1 MAGMPVRP
9 APSFEK
15 KVGIVGLGRMGANI
29 AHRLY
34 HARVS
39 IGALYDK
46 DPSVPE
52 RLAREYRTVHAKSL
66 VEVTAHSEVVLT
78 VVSDD
83 QAVDSIYSESG
94 DSLLVGAGGLV
105 FIECSTVSP
114 KIHEEISKRCHSRRA
129 HFIEACMAGSF
140 PQAHDGSLFLILG
153 GDKKIADGLAPLLTL
168 MGRNAVHVGDIPRA
182 AQIKLL
188 VNMLMNINTAA
199 LAEGLALGDALGIPL
214 EQLRDI
220 FSKTGAASRVLLT
233 DGEDM
238 QKRQHST
245 YFSAEHAR
253 KDSGLALALA
263 AEKNLEL
270 PLAEETKRQ
279 YDRLCSAGLGHIDKS
294 GISELTFAERRKKY
308 AAVAE
313 KA

>member
-1 MAGMPVRP
+1 MAGIPSP
-9 APSFEK
+9 APHFEK
-15 KVGIVGLGRMGANI
+15 KVGIVGLGRMGANV

-34 HARVS
+34 HARVP

-46 DPSVPE
+46 NPRVPE
-52 RLAREYRTVHAKSL
+52 QLAREYRTVHAKSL

-78 VVSDD
+78 IVTDD
-83 QAVDSIYSESG
+83 EAVDSVYAESG
-94 DSLLVGAGGLV
+94 DSLLVGAGGV
-105 FIECSTVSP
+105 IFIECSTVSP
-114 KIHEEISKRCHSRRA
+114 KMHQEIARRCLSRRG

-140 PQAHDGSLFLILG
+140 PQAHDGSLYLILG
-153 GDKKIADGLAPLLTL
+153 GDKKIADALSPLLTL
-168 MGRNAVHVGDIPRA
+168 IGRNAVHVGEVGRA
-182 AQIKLL
+182 AQVKLL
-188 VNMLMNINTAA
+188 VNMLMNVNTAA
-199 LAEGLALGDALGIPL
+199 LAEALALGDALGIPL

-220 FSKTGAASRVLLT
+220 FSKTGAGSRVLLT

-238 QKRQHST
+238 QKRQHTT

-253 KDSGLALALA
+253 KDSGLALAMA

-279 YDRLCSAGLGHIDKS
+279 YDRLCDAGLGHIDKS

-308 AAVAE
+308 AVAE
-313 KA
+313 KT